1 MDRIVLD
8 AWPVVLFCDFSLE
21 LFGRVLVFGVFCIYI
36 IHTIDLSHRFDLS
49 RLLARCAPIQGWSMI
64 VD

>member
-21 LFGRVLVFGVFCIYI
+21 LFGRVLVFGVSAYI
-36 IHTIDLSHRFDLS
+36 LFIR
-49 RLLARCAPIQGWSMI
+49 
-64 VD
+64 